1 MPSVLRITGATPK
14 PAPWLALDAEAGAGT
29 RAGADAGTDADA
41 GADAGAGA
49 ERTPRRALIGA

>member
-29 RAGADAGTDADA
+29 RAGADADA

-49 ERTPRRALIGA
+49 ERPPKRALVDG

>member
-29 RAGADAGTDADA
+29 RADAGTDADA
-41 GADAGAGA
+41 GADAGA